1 MLIPKQTKSNEYALF
16 QAADTFMK
24 LYNNIFLKYDAT
36 MVEINPMAED
46 NQGNGG
52 FNNILLLFF
61 IQIVDR
67 NLATF
72 QIAKRIFN
80 FHFKF

>member
-1 MLIPKQTKSNEYALF
+1 
-16 QAADTFMK
+16 MK

-52 FNNILLLFF
+52 FNNILLVFF
-61 IQIVDR
+61 S
-67 NLATF
+67 
-72 QIAKRIFN
+72 
-80 FHFKF
+80 FKLWIEIWPHSK